1 MQARKEDRSLG
12 DLFTDL
18 TREMSTLVRQEV
30 TLARTEMTQKAT
42 QIGKDVGFMAV
53 GGVVALMGALAIVA
67 AIILLLANVMWPWLA
82 ALIVGVVIAIVGYVF
97 LQQGMTKLKHANLAP
112 QQTIETLK
120 EDAQW
125 AKDQTK

>member
-42 QIGKDVGFMAV
+42 QVGKDVGFMAA
-53 GGVVALMGALAIVA
+53 GGVVALIGVLAIVTA
-67 AIILLLANVMWPWLA
+67 VILLLANVMWPWLA
-82 ALIVGVVIAIVGYVF
+82 ALIVGAVIAIVGYVF
-97 LQQGMTKLKHANLAP
+97 LQQGMTRLKHVNLAP
-112 QQTIETLK
+112 EQTIATIK